1 MIPLDY
7 GALAHQTIEFL
18 KPVLAAAGGKIVK
31 DKAGE
36 IWEWLKSQFTTKPAA
51 AAALNEVEQ
60 TPTNEDNWEALMVQI
75 KKALK
80 EDEGFGKRLVELLP
94 KEVTER
100 AISQKA
106 DITGNSNIT
115 AQSAGSGSIHINQP
129 HP

>member
-18 KPVLAAAGGKIVK
+18 KPVLTAAGGKIVK
-31 DKAGE
+31 DKSGE

-106 DITGNSNIT
+106 DIIGNSNIT

-129 HP
+129 HS

>member
-1 MIPLDY
+1 MIPLDSLDY

-36 IWEWLKSQFTTKPAA
+36 IWEWLKSQFTKPAA
-51 AAALNEVEQ
+51 AAALSEVERA
-60 TPTNEDNWEALMVQI
+60 PTNEDNWEALMVQI

-106 DITGNSNIT
+106 DITGDANVI
-115 AQSAGSGSIHINQP
+115 AQSARVWLDP
-129 HP
+129 H

>member
-1 MIPLDY
+1 MIPLDS
-7 GALAHQTIEFL
+7 GALAQQTVEFL
-18 KPVLAAAGGKIVK
+18 KPVLVAAGGKIVK

-36 IWEWLKSQFTTKPAA
+36 VWDWLKSQFTTRPAA
-51 AAALNEVEQ
+51 AAALDEVEQ
-60 TPTNEDNWEALMVQI
+60 TPANEDNWEALMVQI

-94 KEVTER
+94 KDVIER

-106 DITGNSNIT
+106 DIKGNKNIT

-129 HP
+129 RP